1 MCANTRLFYLS
12 PNMSR
17 PLLSCSA
24 SPPCPDSHQNIDPSC
39 HRGALQNP
47 QNAPLCFY
55 FSYLSGMRHFPSL
68 FNPFGY
74 SKPDQTSFLDVT
86 SLLSHDNLFPPQKIY
101 PRCHFQHF
109 QYFLREQSK
118 PRPLPPPPSPAQQEI
133 TLKQPEALPA
143 LPTAL
148 QQTCLV
154 LPAQCSV
161 LSAQCYTQRCSR
173 PQKMQPRVLQSST
186 ILLITIIEFLVSIC
200 FVRCSL
206 LYI

>member
-17 PLLSCSA
+17 PLLSCST

-86 SLLSHDNLFPPQKIY
+86 SLLSHDNLFRPQKIY

-161 LSAQCYTQRCSR
+161 LSAQCSVLYTA
-173 PQKMQPRVLQSST
+173 LQQTTENATQGAPEFNNSSNYD
-186 ILLITIIEFLVSIC
+186 S
-200 FVRCSL
+200 
-206 LYI
+206 

>member
-55 FSYLSGMRHFPSL
+55 FSYLSGMRLFPSL

-74 SKPDQTSFLDVT
+74 SEPDQTSFLDVT
-86 SLLSHDNLFPPQKIY
+86 SLLSHDNLFPPKKIY

-161 LSAQCYTQRCSR
+161 LYTA
-173 PQKMQPRVLQSST
+173 LQQTTENATQGAPEFNNSSNYN
-186 ILLITIIEFLVSIC
+186 S
-200 FVRCSL
+200 
-206 LYI
+206 

>member
-17 PLLSCSA
+17 PLLSCST

-86 SLLSHDNLFPPQKIY
+86 SLLSHDNLFTPKKIFKITFVFLISPVKELYRLFKIY
-101 PRCHFQHF
+101 KFQLEKNINKAPF
-109 QYFLREQSK
+109 STFSIFSPQAIQAA
-118 PRPLPPPPSPAQQEI
+118 PPPSASIPG
-133 TLKQPEALPA
+133 
-143 LPTAL
+143 TAGNHFE
-148 QQTCLV
+148 T
-154 LPAQCSV
+154 
-161 LSAQCYTQRCSR
+161 T
-173 PQKMQPRVLQSST
+173 
-186 ILLITIIEFLVSIC
+186 
-200 FVRCSL
+200 
-206 LYI
+206 